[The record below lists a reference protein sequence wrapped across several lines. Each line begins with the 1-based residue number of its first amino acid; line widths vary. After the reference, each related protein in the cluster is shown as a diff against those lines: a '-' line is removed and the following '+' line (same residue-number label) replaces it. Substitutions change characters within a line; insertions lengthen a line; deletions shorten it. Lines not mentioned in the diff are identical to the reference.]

1 MTTSNPEPSVLS
13 TPTQVVRAWGL
24 MNRHGRARVH
34 EIAPH
39 LAAALNE
46 LADALPE
53 TFSRAQFDAAQP
65 AVTFRPDDALTRE
78 HADVAAA
85 VAAVRPDNAP
95 APARFNVLAAAAGE
109 SGWEAHPEAPADTP
123 DGATELVTV
132 DWAIVKATGQVL
144 YYFSEVEARRAYRTE
159 HGRKIMVRIPGGH
172 MWRVI
177 A

>member
-24 MNRHGRARVH
+24 MNRHGRTRVH

-109 SGWEAHPEAPADTP
+109 SGWEAHPEAPQDTP
-123 DGATELVTV
+123 DQSGEIVPL
-132 DWAIVKATGQVL
+132 DWAIVKVTGQIL
-144 YYFSEVEARRAYRTE
+144 FYATEDEARYGYKTERGRSLLVRA
-159 HGRKIMVRIPGGH
+159 PGGY
-172 MWRVI
+172 RII